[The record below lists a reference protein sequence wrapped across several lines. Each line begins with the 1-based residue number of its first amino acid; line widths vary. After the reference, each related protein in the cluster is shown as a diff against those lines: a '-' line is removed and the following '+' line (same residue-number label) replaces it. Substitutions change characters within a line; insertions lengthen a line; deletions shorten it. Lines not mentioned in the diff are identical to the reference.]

1 MEIEIKNQHLI
12 LHPEKVAFWE
22 EQKALLVADLHI
34 GKVTHFRKAG
44 FPVPREK
51 MLEDL
56 QRLDS
61 LLSEFQPASV
71 YFLGDLFHSDYNREV
86 KILQEFIDAYPSV
99 NYTLISGNH
108 DLPGF
113 IRAVENKISVLDGLQ
128 IGDLLLVHD
137 VEAQSST
144 SFQIGGHIHPAVRL
158 KNRAKHYL
166 KLPCF
171 YLSENSLILPA
182 FGSFTGHHI
191 VRPKKNEQVFVVAGK
206 EVVEM
211 KNELIKPK

>member
-1 MEIEIKNQHLI
+1 MEIVIRDQHLY
-12 LHPEKVAFWE
+12 LHPEKAVFWK
-22 EQKALLVADLHI
+22 EQKALLIADLHI

-56 QRLDS
+56 ERLHR
-61 LLSEFQPASV
+61 LMMEFQPSNV

-86 KILQEFIDAYPSV
+86 KILQEFIDV
-99 NYTLISGNH
+99 YTSTNFILITGNH

-113 IRAVENKISVLDGLQ
+113 IRAVENKISVLDRLQ
-128 IGDLLLVHD
+128 IGDLLLAHD
-137 VEAQSST
+137 VESHPSE

-158 KNRAKHYL
+158 KNKAKHYL

-171 YLSENSLILPA
+171 YLSENRLILPA
-182 FGSFTGHHI
+182 FGSFTGHYI

-211 KNELIKPK
+211 KNY